1 MRNLML
7 AKYYRSRMLNTVIL
21 ITTAF
26 ITITF
31 FIWYE
36 NYSSSRAPHWVTV
49 LALYAL
55 AALPIFLPTK
65 RLALPDVL
73 MPIIMILALNSV
85 DTTLSALEHSLTFV
99 HISWPL
105 MAYTMI
111 AVGLI
116 LRRHV
121 FFGWFFFIG
130 FMVLTLSW
138 RSNYFDT
145 RMTLSTE
152 FGVPLLLLAI
162 SMIIPKQ
169 IEQAVAKTRQ
179 ATGMRIMADAGR
191 AEENDMSV
199 VATQRVQEV
208 RALTEDMLHRIAYN
222 SSPVTPEE
230 MDKFRFTEAQLRDTI
245 RGRYIVNKEILDAAW
260 LARQRGVKV
269 DILDE
274 RGSALPS
281 KVAIAL
287 TRSAV
292 DLFENAFSGTVTI
305 RAFPKDD
312 PCAVMLVHDGSMDE
326 DSEDGDASAIEISQ
340 TGQIERF

>member
-1 MRNLML
+1 ML

-21 ITTAF
+21 ITTVF
-26 ITITF
+26 TTLSF
-31 FIWYE
+31 FIWYDT
-36 NYSSSRAPHWVTV
+36 YATPRAPHWITI

-55 AALPIFLPTK
+55 AALLVFLPTK
-65 RLALPDVL
+65 KLALPDVL
-73 MPIIMILALNSV
+73 MPIILVLSLNSV
-85 DTTLSALEHSLTFV
+85 DTTLSVLGHALTFEQ
-99 HISWPL
+99 IAWPL

-111 AVGLI
+111 AVGLV

-121 FFGWFFFIG
+121 FFGWVFFLG

-152 FGVPLLLLAI
+152 FGVHALLMVI

-179 ATGMRIMADAGR
+179 ATGMRIVADAGR

-199 VATQRVQEV
+199 IATQRVQEV
-208 RALTEDMLHRIAYN
+208 RTLTEDMLHRIAYN
-222 SSPVTPEE
+222 PSPVTPEE

-245 RGRYIVNKEILDAAW
+245 RGRYIVNREILDAAW

-292 DLFENAFSGTVTI
+292 DIFENAFSGTVTI

-312 PCAVMLVHDGSMDE
+312 PCAVMLVHDSGIDDGSE
-326 DSEDGDASAIEISQ
+326 EAEASAIEISQ
-340 TGQIERF
+340 EGAIERF